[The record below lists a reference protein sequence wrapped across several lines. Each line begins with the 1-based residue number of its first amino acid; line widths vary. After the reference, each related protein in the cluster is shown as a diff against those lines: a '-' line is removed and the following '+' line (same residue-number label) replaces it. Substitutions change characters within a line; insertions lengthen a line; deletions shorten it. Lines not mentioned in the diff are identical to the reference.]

1 MRCDKKTLIQKL
13 KKKKNLNKKKAK
25 KINMVNMKI
34 IE

>member
-13 KKKKNLNKKKAK
+13 KKKKNLNKEKAK